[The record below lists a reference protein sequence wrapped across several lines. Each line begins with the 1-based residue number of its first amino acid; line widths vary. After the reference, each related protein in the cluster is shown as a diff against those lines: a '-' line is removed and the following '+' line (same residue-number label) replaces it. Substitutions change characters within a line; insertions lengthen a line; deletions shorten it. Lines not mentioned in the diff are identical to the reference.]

1 MNSKWVPLPPTPL
14 KKSLPFSNHY
24 LKAMFSSQKLSL
36 PCIRQEITC
45 LSFHPHHDPTL
56 RSLCLSAK
64 TMGLNLSLWLSLIP
78 RTIRFNLGASP
89 KVWLI
94 SLIFFFF
101 FLVCRFPLHLE
112 KSVGCGNYSDYG
124 CLCIFKGFR
133 FQLVTHKKRVVWIQ
147 YTCTRYGHWAG
158 VTIRSSLLC
167 PYLVHVYWIQTTRF
181 LWVTNWNRKP
191 LNMHRHP

>member
-1 MNSKWVPLPPTPL
+1 MTLHLGHFVSQQKLWDWIFLCDFLSFPELSGLTWEPLP
-14 KKSLPFSNHY
+14 KSGLY
-24 LKAMFSSQKLSL
+24 LLF
-36 PCIRQEITC
+36 
-45 LSFHPHHDPTL
+45 
-56 RSLCLSAK
+56 
-64 TMGLNLSLWLSLIP
+64 
-78 RTIRFNLGASP
+78 
-89 KVWLI
+89 
-94 SLIFFFF
+94 FFFF